1 MAEKENQNERAWN
14 QLFDSRP
21 LLKQVESQGFADV
34 TAEEMRRFR
43 EPRLMAKIDHASNRP
58 KIFRENDLSIF
69 SISNSAYRIG
79 PFDLFQN
86 LPDWLSQKPVTK
98 IVPISNELQTLDA
111 EKITSENAVLY
122 SVLSSEIINDFC
134 GESVQPTVSGRM
146 RTGNF
151 SFNIDN
157 KILGKQFVNVDR
169 TQIEIDAGLE
179 GKESFYLLEIKNH
192 LSSDF
197 NRRQLFFPLVYWSAK
212 IRKPIRTIFLTY
224 SNDTFDVYEYL
235 WPDMEYLSSCQL
247 VSWKKYAF
255 ETRKNSETSIYEL
268 ALIDED
274 LGTRI
279 VSPVPF
285 PQADNFERVI
295 DLVSLLIDSPKTT
308 EELTLYYD
316 FDPRQSDYYFNAARF
331 LGLAE
336 LDQNKLRRA
345 TSLAFEIY
353 NLPPR
358 KKYFEIG
365 KLLLRFASVRKTY
378 LFSKSSSGGLDP
390 LSVMKIVKDSG
401 EASGITEDSTLK
413 RRSQTV
419 SAWANWLTLNLD

>member
-1 MAEKENQNERAWN
+1 
-14 QLFDSRP
+14 
-21 LLKQVESQGFADV
+21 
-34 TAEEMRRFR
+34 
-43 EPRLMAKIDHASNRP
+43 
-58 KIFRENDLSIF
+58 
-69 SISNSAYRIG
+69 
-79 PFDLFQN
+79 
-86 LPDWLSQKPVTK
+86 
-98 IVPISNELQTLDA
+98 
-111 EKITSENAVLY
+111 
-122 SVLSSEIINDFC
+122 
-134 GESVQPTVSGRM
+134 M

-157 KILGKQFVNVDR
+157 NILGKQFVNVDR

-179 GKESFYLLEIKNH
+179 GKESFYLIEIKNH

-197 NRRQLFFPLVYWSAK
+197 NRRQLFFPLVYWIAK

-224 SNDTFDVYEYL
+224 SNDTFNVYEYL
-235 WPDMEYLSSCQL
+235 WPDTAYLSSCQL

-255 ETRKNSETSIYEL
+255 ETRKNAEASIYEL
-268 ALIDED
+268 ALIDEG
-274 LGTRI
+274 LETRI

-353 NLPPR
+353 KLPPR

-390 LSVMKIVKDSG
+390 LSVMKIVKESG